1 MRRDIVALVDEMTAE
16 DRARTYNLL
25 ATVFGSAP
33 TEGSATVLCTVAQ
46 ALGLRCP
53 DSLALGDLRRE
64 FMDLL
69 VVPNARYVAPYE
81 SAYRESRLI
90 PRPDGNTLRRAG
102 LLMGE
107 ATLAVRQ
114 AFMEAGVLPERDLPD
129 HIANELRLV
138 SHLWHVEAFGDSEQA
153 LEAARQ
159 RGDFVVQHVRCWI
172 AELKDKIAQNSVTGL
187 YCAAIEVAEVLL
199 RAESASVEARGEME
213 CQEECPQPR

>member
-1 MRRDIVALVDEMTAE
+1 MALIDQMTAE
-16 DRARTYNLL
+16 DRARTYDLL

-33 TEGSATVLCTVAQ
+33 TEESASALCTVAQ

-53 DSLALGDLRRE
+53 DSLALGDLQRE

-69 VVPNARYVAPYE
+69 VVPNPRYVAPYE
-81 SAYRESRLI
+81 SAYRDCQLI
-90 PRPDGNTLRRAG
+90 STPDGNTLRRPG

-114 AFMEAGVLPERDLPD
+114 AFVEAGVLPERDLPD

-138 SHLWHVEAFGDSEQA
+138 SHLWHVEAFGDSEQGR
-153 LEAARQ
+153 EAARQ
-159 RGDFVVQHVRCWI
+159 RADFVVHHLLCWI
-172 AELKDKIAQNSVTGL
+172 GELRGKIAQNSVTGL
-187 YCAAIEVAEVLL
+187 YCAAMDAAEVLL
-199 RAESASVEARGEME
+199 GAESASREARGETD